1 MQNKIWNR
9 RKFLVA
15 SAALSATLASPR
27 LIAAEAK
34 RYRAAIIGH
43 TGAGDYGHGL
53 DVVFNGR
60 ENIDVVAVADP
71 DDTGRAKAKQRAR
84 AQRDYRDYREMLAKE
99 KPNLVSVAMRWS
111 DSHCAICKAALET
124 GAHVYSEKPF
134 TTTLAE
140 ADELIALAEKKN
152 LKIAVAHQMHLA
164 PIVQALKRKLADG
177 IIGDLLQLRAHGKQD
192 NRAGGE
198 DMVVL
203 GTHLFDLM
211 RLFAGDPL
219 WCTAQVLHRG
229 REATTSDAR
238 AAGEKIGPVLGDEI
252 EAQVGFPKGVH
263 GTFTSRARSRETAG
277 HWGIE
282 FVGSKGAARI
292 LADIVPRVFIRS
304 PISWSDS
311 GAKAEWTPMLWDKP
325 VDFKPGVEGANARML
340 DDLLSSIETDRKPAC
355 SASDATAAIEMVMA
369 VYQAGL
375 TQQRVTFPLK
385 QRNHP
390 LIAVIRG

>member
-1 MQNKIWNR
+1 MQNKTWNR
-9 RKFLVA
+9 REFLVA
-15 SAALSATLASPR
+15 SAAISATLASPR
-27 LIAAEAK
+27 LFAAEAR

-53 DVVFNGR
+53 DIVFNGR
-60 ENIDVVAVADP
+60 DNIEVVAVADP
-71 DDTGRAKAKQRAR
+71 DDTGRARAKQRAR

-99 KPNLVSVAMRWS
+99 KPNLVSIAMRWS
-111 DSHCAICKAALET
+111 DPHHAICKAALET
-124 GAHVYSEKPF
+124 GAHLYVEKPF
-134 TTTLAE
+134 TTTLTE
-140 ADELIALAEKKN
+140 ADELIAFAEKKN
-152 LKIAVAHQMHLA
+152 LKISVAHQMHLA
-164 PIVQALKRKLADG
+164 PVVQALKRQLSDG

-252 EAQVGFPKGVH
+252 EAQFGFQKGVH
-263 GTFTSRARSRETAG
+263 GTFTSRGRNRETAG

-282 FVGSKGAARI
+282 FIGSKGAIRL
-292 LADIVPRVFIRS
+292 LADIVPRVFVRS

-311 GAKAEWTPMLWDKP
+311 GAKAEWSPLPWDKP
-325 VDFKPGVEGANARML
+325 ADFKPGVDGANGRML
-340 DDLLSSIETDRKPAC
+340 DDLLAAVETGRQPSC
-355 SASDATAAIEMVMA
+355 SASDATKAIEIVMA
-369 VYQAGL
+369 IYQAGL
-375 TQQRVTFPLK
+375 SQQRITFPLK
-385 QRNHP
+385 RRDHP
-390 LIAVIRG
+390 LMLAIRG

>member
-1 MQNKIWNR
+1 MQNKTWNR
-9 RKFLVA
+9 REFLVA
-15 SAALSATLASPR
+15 SAALTATLAAPR
-27 LIAAEAK
+27 LIAAETK
-34 RYRAAIIGH
+34 RYRAVIIGH

-60 ENIDVVAVADP
+60 ENIDVIAVADP
-71 DDTGRAKAKQRAR
+71 NDTGRAKAKARAR
-84 AQRDYRDYREMLAKE
+84 AQRDYADYHELLAKE

-111 DSHCAICKAALET
+111 DAHYAICKAALES
-124 GAHVYSEKPF
+124 GAHLYVEKPF

-140 ADELIALAEKKN
+140 ADELLALAEKKN

-164 PIVQALKRKLADG
+164 PIVQALKRKLSDG
-177 IIGDLLQLRAHGKQD
+177 IIGDVLQIRAHGKQD
-192 NRAGGE
+192 TRAGGE

-219 WCTAQVLHRG
+219 WCSAQILHRG
-229 REATTSDAR
+229 REAQKDDAR

-252 EAQVGFPKGVH
+252 EAQFGFPKGVH
-263 GTFTSRARSRETAG
+263 GTFTSRGRNRETAG

-282 FVGSKGAARI
+282 FIGSKGAVRI
-292 LADIVPRVFIRS
+292 LADIVPRVFVRS
-304 PISWSDS
+304 PMSWSDS
-311 GAKAEWTPMLWDKP
+311 GAKAEWSPMPWDRP
-325 VDFKPGVEGANARML
+325 ADFKPGVDGANARML
-340 DDLLSSIETDRKPAC
+340 DDLLSAIETNRKPAC

-369 VYQAGL
+369 VYRAGL
-375 TQQRVTFPLK
+375 SRERIAFPLK

-390 LIAVIRG
+390 LM

>member
-1 MQNKIWNR
+1 MQNKTWNR
-9 RKFLVA
+9 REFLVA
-15 SAALSATLASPR
+15 SAVVSATLASPR

-53 DVVFNGR
+53 DVIFNGR

-71 DDTGRAKAKQRAR
+71 DETGRAKAKQRAR

-99 KPNLVSVAMRWS
+99 KPNLVSIAMRWS
-111 DSHCAICKAALET
+111 DPHHAICQAALET
-124 GAHVYSEKPF
+124 GAHIYAEKPF

-140 ADELIALAEKKN
+140 ADELIALADNKN

-164 PIVQALKRKLADG
+164 PVVQALKHKLSDG

-219 WCTAQVLHRG
+219 WCTAQILHRG
-229 REATTSDAR
+229 REATVGDAR
-238 AAGEKIGPVLGDEI
+238 TAGEKIGPVLGDEI
-252 EAQVGFPKGVH
+252 EAQFGFPKGVY
-263 GTFTSRARSRETAG
+263 GNFTSRARNRETAG

-282 FVGSKGAARI
+282 FVGSKGVARI

-304 PISWSDS
+304 AMSWTDS
-311 GAKAEWTPMLWDKP
+311 GAKAEWSPMPWEKP
-325 VDFKPGVEGANARML
+325 ADFKPGVDGANARML
-340 DDLLSSIETDRKPAC
+340 DDLLVSIETNRKPAC

-369 VYQAGL
+369 VYHAAL
-375 TQQRVTFPLK
+375 SRDRVPFPLQQR
-385 QRNHP
+385 RHP
-390 LIAVIRG
+390 LVRG

>member
-1 MQNKIWNR
+1 MQNRTWNR
-9 RKFLVA
+9 REFLAA
-15 SAALSATLASPR
+15 SAAVSATLAAPR

-34 RYRAAIIGH
+34 RYRAAIIGY

-60 ENIDVVAVADP
+60 DNIEVVAVADP
-71 DDTGRAKAKQRAR
+71 DDTGRAKAKLRAH

-99 KPNLVSVAMRWS
+99 KPNLLSVAMRWS
-111 DSHCAICKAALET
+111 DPHHAICKAALEA

-140 ADELIALAEKKN
+140 ADELISLAEKKN

-164 PIVQALKRKLADG
+164 PVVQALKRKLSEG

-219 WCTAQVLHRG
+219 WCTAQILHRG
-229 REATTSDAR
+229 REATTDDAR
-238 AAGEKIGPVLGDEI
+238 AAGEKIGPVLGDEV
-252 EAQVGFPKGVH
+252 EAQFGFTKGVH
-263 GTFTSRARSRETAG
+263 GTFTSRGRNRDTAG

-282 FVGSKGAARI
+282 FIGSKGAVRI
-292 LADIVPRVFIRS
+292 LADIVPRVFVRS

-311 GAKAEWTPMLWDKP
+311 GAKAEWSPLEWDKP
-325 VDFKPGVEGANARML
+325 ADFKPGVEGANARML
-340 DDLLSSIETDRKPAC
+340 DDLLAAIETNRKPSC
-355 SASDATAAIEMVMA
+355 SASDASAAIEMVMA

-375 TQQRVTFPLK
+375 SHQRVAFPLK
-385 QRNHP
+385 QRKHP
-390 LIAVIRG
+390 LV